1 MRDSRDNPPMPRPE
15 FSCSVSTRPL
25 PEQSKP
31 EAGAHAFAYTVRV
44 TNSGDIAAQLVG
56 RHWIITD
63 ATGSIEEVRGL
74 GVVGKQPLL
83 QPGESFEYTSW
94 LRLPTPSGT
103 MRGTYFCM
111 TDEAQPFE
119 ATVGEFTLA
128 LASALH

>member
-1 MRDSRDNPPMPRPE
+1 MPGPE
-15 FSCSVSTRPL
+15 FTCTVSVRPL
-25 PEQSKP
+25 PERSQP
-31 EAGAHAFAYTVRV
+31 EAGEHAFAYTVRI
-44 TNSGDIAAQLVG
+44 TNSGAVAGQLIA

-63 ATGSIEEVRGL
+63 ATGRIQEVRGL

-94 LRLPTPSGT
+94 LRLATPSGT

-119 ATVGEFTLA
+119 AAVGEFALA

>member
-1 MRDSRDNPPMPRPE
+1 M
-15 FSCSVSTRPL
+15 
-25 PEQSKP
+25 
-31 EAGAHAFAYTVRV
+31 
-44 TNSGDIAAQLVG
+44 
-56 RHWIITD
+56 
-63 ATGSIEEVRGL
+63 RGL